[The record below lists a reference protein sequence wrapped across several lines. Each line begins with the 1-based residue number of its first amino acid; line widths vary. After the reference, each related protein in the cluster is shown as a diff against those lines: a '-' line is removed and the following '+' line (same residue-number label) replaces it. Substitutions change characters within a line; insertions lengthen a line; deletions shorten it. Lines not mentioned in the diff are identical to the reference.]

1 MLIQALC
8 GSFPFSLKRGH
19 EGLNTSGLTSRQR
32 MLAADG
38 GLLLAAFFWGF
49 SFAAMK
55 EALETFPT
63 FWLLALRFNAAFII
77 LCVLFGR
84 RFKGESKRLYSMG
97 MISGI
102 LLFAGYAAQTF
113 GLTLTTSSKQA
124 FITSIYV
131 VFVPLF
137 TWVITR
143 ILPGKY
149 CFVSALL
156 CCAGMWVLTSE
167 DVSAF
172 NIGDAF
178 TVLCAVIFAA
188 HVMYIGYATR
198 IASPVLLAILQ
209 IGVTGILSLVVAPF
223 FSEWPGFHGSDG
235 LYEIGFLVVFST
247 IGAFLLQNISQKYT
261 SSTHA
266 AILISLEGVFGVFTG
281 VLLLGEPF
289 TFRMFVGC
297 VIIFFAVL
305 LSELAPFIFQKG
317 ESVVNDS
324 F

>member
-1 MLIQALC
+1 
-8 GSFPFSLKRGH
+8 
-19 EGLNTSGLTSRQR
+19 

-55 EALETFPT
+55 EALDTFPT

-77 LCVLFGR
+77 LCVIFWR
-84 RFKGESKRLYSMG
+84 RLIGESKKLFTMG
-97 MISGI
+97 TISGL

-113 GLTLTTSSKQA
+113 GLSITTASKQA

-137 TWVITR
+137 TWMITR
-143 ILPGKY
+143 VLPSRY
-149 CFVSALL
+149 CLLSALL
-156 CCAGMWVLTSE
+156 CCIGMWVLTSE

-198 IASPVLLAILQ
+198 IVSPVMIAIIQ
-209 IGVTGILSLVVAPF
+209 IGVTGVLSLIAAPF
-223 FSEWPGFHGSDG
+223 FSEWPGFRGTDG
-235 LYEIGFLVVFST
+235 LYEIGFLVIFST
-247 IGAFLLQNISQKYT
+247 IGAFMLQNISQKYT

-289 TFRMFVGC
+289 TFRMSIGC
-297 VIIFFAVL
+297 VIIFCAVL
-305 LSELAPFIFQKG
+305 LSELAPFIFPQTEPLTNG
-317 ESVVNDS
+317 L
-324 F
+324 